1 MSAPHGGA
9 DYTMKANTMPLLHV
23 DQLAVEFDTE
33 SGPVRAVDGV
43 SLAVRRGETLGV
55 VGESGCGKSVTALS
69 VMRLLPTPPARIA
82 AGSIR
87 WEGRDL
93 LRLPIRELRALRG
106 REISMIFQDPMS
118 ALSPLHSIGRQLTE
132 AVLLHRPVS
141 AAEAWALGESWL
153 GKVGL
158 PDPAQRM
165 KSLPHELSGGM
176 RQRVMIAM
184 AMMLEPSLL
193 IADEPT
199 TALDVTI
206 QAQIFDLMRQ
216 MRDATHL
223 AAADH
228 ARHGRDLGNVRRVLV
243 MYAGRVVEEGPV
255 APVFAAAAP
264 SLHHRACCV
273 PCRARQAKGARL
285 ISIPGPGSRAH
296 RMPAGCR
303 FADRCPHVFAR
314 CRTEDPA
321 LQEVGD
327 GTVGRL
333 FPGSGGTPPMSAPL
347 RRKSKHLSTWYPIR
361 RGVLARTVGH
371 VQAVNDVSLT
381 LAEGETLGLVGESGC
396 GKTTLGRTS
405 SGWSNRTRASCCFR
419 G

>member
-1 MSAPHGGA
+1 M
-9 DYTMKANTMPLLHV
+9 NELLTIEN
-23 DQLAVEFDTE
+23 LAIEFDTE

-69 VMRLLPTPPARIA
+69 AMRLLPSPPARLV
-82 AGSIR
+82 GGNIR
-87 WEGRDL
+87 LDGRDL
-93 LRLPIRELRALRG
+93 LRLPIAEMRALRG
-106 REISMIFQDPMS
+106 REISMVFQDPMS
-118 ALSPLHSIGRQLTE
+118 ALSPLHTIGHQLAET
-132 AVLLHRPVS
+132 VLLHRPVS

-153 GKVGL
+153 GRVGL

-216 MRDATHL
+216 LRDARTAVLLITH
-223 AAADH
+223 DM
-228 ARHGRDLGNVRRVLV
+228 GVIWEMCDRVLV

-255 APVFAAAAP
+255 ADVFARPAHPYTAGLLRSMP
-264 SLHHRACCV
+264 RA
-273 PCRARQAKGARL
+273 QHKGRRL
-285 ISIPGPGSRAH
+285 ESIPGQVPAPGA
-296 RMPAGCR
+296 MPVGCR

-314 CRTEDPA
+314 CRTEDPPTFPVSDQQKA
-321 LQEVGD
+321 ACFLIPE
-327 GTVGRL
+327 GRL
-333 FPGSGGTPPMSAPL
+333 P
-347 RRKSKHLSTWYPIR
+347 
-361 RGVLARTVGH
+361 
-371 VQAVNDVSLT
+371 
-381 LAEGETLGLVGESGC
+381 
-396 GKTTLGRTS
+396 
-405 SGWSNRTRASCCFR
+405 
-419 G
+419 

>member
-1 MSAPHGGA
+1 
-9 DYTMKANTMPLLHV
+9 MPLLHV

-93 LRLPIRELRALRG
+93 LRLPIAELRALRG
-106 REISMIFQDPMS
+106 REISMVFQDPMS

-153 GKVGL
+153 GRVGL

-206 QAQIFDLMRQ
+206 QAQIFDLVRQ
-216 MRDATHL
+216 LRDARTAVLLITH
-223 AAADH
+223 DM
-228 ARHGRDLGNVRRVLV
+228 GVIWEMCDRVLV

-255 APVFAAAAP
+255 ADVFARP
-264 SLHHRACCV
+264 SHPYTIGLLRSMPRA
-273 PCRARQAKGARL
+273 QAKGKRL
-285 ISIPGPGSRAH
+285 ISIPGQVPAPG

-321 LQEVGD
+321 LFAVTDRQTAACFLVPE
-327 GTVGRL
+327 GRR
-333 FPGSGGTPPMSAPL
+333 P
-347 RRKSKHLSTWYPIR
+347 
-361 RGVLARTVGH
+361 
-371 VQAVNDVSLT
+371 
-381 LAEGETLGLVGESGC
+381 
-396 GKTTLGRTS
+396 
-405 SGWSNRTRASCCFR
+405 
-419 G
+419 